1 MAVLDSCA
9 VDNARTPCHHC
20 CSGQMRF
27 SLNRSVGSICFC
39 LEQGG
44 RVGRTVA
51 RRLKVPASYMVWLD
65 GLALL
70 LVENG
75 DGDDADGD
83 ETGSLVD
90 VAVGEDRDRRT
101 TSQLARSNGCQYNTR
116 VFTPTSG

>member
-1 MAVLDSCA
+1 
-9 VDNARTPCHHC
+9 
-20 CSGQMRF
+20 MRF

-39 LEQGG
+39 LGQGG

-65 GLALL
+65 GLVLL